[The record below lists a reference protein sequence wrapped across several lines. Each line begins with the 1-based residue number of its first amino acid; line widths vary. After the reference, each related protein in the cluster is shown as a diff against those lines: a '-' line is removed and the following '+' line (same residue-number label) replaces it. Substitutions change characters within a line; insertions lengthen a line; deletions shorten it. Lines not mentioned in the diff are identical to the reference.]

1 MGCKICTNKAS
12 HKISIPPTVN
22 TDKMSCLSCECEIPQ
37 ESYPSLIKT
46 SSPMIL
52 KRQLEKFIE
61 SHIALYLDSLS
72 PFLLT
77 SSDMLLDSGQLDH
90 FYKEMTILHS
100 SLPSSHAKF
109 KRLISELKILK
120 KNLPLNYTNSIFI
133 QSNPSHLDLMKAL
146 IVGSEET
153 PYANGVFLF
162 DIYFDD
168 NYPSTPPKM
177 VLMTNGNNS
186 IRFNP
191 NLYSNGYICLS
202 ILGTWSG
209 DSIEKWNGDR
219 STLLQILLSI
229 QSLVMTEGVYFNE
242 PGYSWDKNSS
252 TAIALNRA
260 YSNIVKYGTVKFA
273 MNEMIMKKPKGFENI
288 IKNHFVNKKKDII
301 KTCRKWLDQAKE
313 DNGKCDYDGLVSSH
327 NAILASKFK
336 SEGGYYCMLSEE
348 VGVLE
353 RLISKME
360 SYEY

>member
-1 MGCKICTNKAS
+1 MA
-12 HKISIPPTVN
+12 
-22 TDKMSCLSCECEIPQ
+22 
-37 ESYPSLIKT
+37 
-46 SSPMIL
+46 
-52 KRQLEKFIE
+52 
-61 SHIALYLDSLS
+61 
-72 PFLLT
+72 
-77 SSDMLLDSGQLDH
+77 
-90 FYKEMTILHS
+90 ILHS

-109 KRLISELKILK
+109 KRLICELKILK
-120 KNLPLNYTNSIFI
+120 TNLPLNYTNSIFI
-133 QSNPSHLDLMKAL
+133 QSNPNHIDLMKTL

-153 PYANGVFLF
+153 PYANGMFLF

-209 DSIEKWNGDR
+209 DSTEKWNGER

-229 QSLVMTEGVYFNE
+229 QSLVMTEEVYFNE
-242 PGYSWDKNSS
+242 PGYSWDKNSAN
-252 TAIALNRA
+252 AIALNRA

-273 MNEMIMKKPKGFENI
+273 MNEIIMKKPKGFESI
-288 IKNHFVNKKKDII
+288 IKNHFIHKKNDIL

-313 DNGKCDYDGLVSSH
+313 NQKCDYDGLVSSH
-327 NAILASKFK
+327 NAILANKFK

-348 VGVLE
+348 VGLLE
-353 RLISKME
+353 RLICKME
-360 SYEY
+360 NHEY